1 MATDLVRCDAVLP
14 TSDMYT
20 LIFMP
25 CFLRSPGLGASSR
38 TSSISPVPG
47 SAFVRHGDDPNYGP
61 RRAPLHP
68 PNGLVLPVIC
78 GGLCKTG
85 CVGASD
91 SDLHLRE
98 DNDRAGVIVAR
109 ATSARS
115 NAASGPNT
123 SASQAPPSSASARQ
137 PFTNLCGRISA
148 GNSEV
153 CPELTKIL
161 QNGNNVLRRKRCGRR
176 RGPRCD
182 KGNPAAR
189 RVRKATDLQEVAGL
203 PNRGRTCAATPG
215 FWQPPRLHC

>member
-1 MATDLVRCDAVLP
+1 VLP
-14 TSDMYT
+14 SIAWSRSI
-20 LIFMP
+20 LENLFQLSR
-25 CFLRSPGLGASSR
+25 FRLGVRSPRRRSELWPKTSTSASPKWASFA
-38 TSSISPVPG
+38 IYLWG
-47 SAFVRHGDDPNYGP
+47 E
-61 RRAPLHP
+61 
-68 PNGLVLPVIC
+68 
-78 GGLCKTG
+78 LCKTG
-85 CVGASD
+85 SLLAHQTRIFTPG
-91 SDLHLRE
+91 RITTGPE
-98 DNDRAGVIVAR
+98 VIAAR

-123 SASQAPPSSASARQ
+123 SATQAPPSSTRVSARQ
-137 PFTNLCGRISA
+137 PITNLCGRISA

-153 CPELTKIL
+153 CPELTRIL